1 MAVRI
6 TVERTVVPGEQH
18 DVKEVLREL
27 RSRSTRRP
35 GFVSGVTMVDAH
47 NPGIFL
53 MISTWTSIGAWEA
66 WEKSPERQEI
76 SDKLAPLLQGQPKV
90 RMWLEDLDAPPGA
103 A

>member
-27 RSRSTRRP
+27 RSRSTRRT

-47 NPGIFL
+47 NPTNFL
-53 MISTWTSIGAWEA
+53 MISTWTSIGAWES

-76 SDKLAPLLQGQPKV
+76 NEKLIPLLQGIPKV
-90 RMWLEDLDAPPGA
+90 RMWLQDLDAPPGGA
-103 A
+103 